1 MLFWPKKRSFETKPH
16 NKIEPKTIAKPS
28 SLAELSK
35 KNKKHKTNDSKF
47 HFLHL
52 SRIFSAT
59 KQYQQKK
66 IHNSTKVSTRLQSY
80 MDSSSSLI
88 VSFFF
93 NSASYFFSFSFIFSY
108 VHKNKSSVQVG
119 FFFFS
124 FLNVSRQPKGGF
136 INWGELT
143 L

>member
-1 MLFWPKKRSFETKPH
+1 MIQNFISFTFPAFSQQPNSI
-16 NKIEPKTIAKPS
+16 NK
-28 SLAELSK
+28 
-35 KNKKHKTNDSKF
+35 
-47 HFLHL
+47 
-52 SRIFSAT
+52 
-59 KQYQQKK
+59 KK

-93 NSASYFFSFSFIFSY
+93 NSASYFFNLSFIFSY

-124 FLNVSRQPKGGF
+124 
-136 INWGELT
+136 
-143 L
+143 